1 MKWTIFYLNVLFLI
15 ISFVGCVTQKKYDD
29 LLAAKVKLDAE
40 VATLQDSLEAANLRI
55 GHLEK
60 TVAHLKSDTARQG
73 EALQREREALRLLQD
88 EHGQLET
95 YYNNLLNNSGKLNRD
110 LAQQQERLMALKED
124 LELIRGRN
132 EALSADLSAREKRV
146 RELEEVLKSKE
157 EAVNALKNKITDAL
171 LNFKESDLTVELKN
185 GKVYVSLAEQLLFA
199 SGSVKVDTRGVKALQ
214 QLARAVKDQ
223 PDINIMVEGHTDDVP
238 ISRVS
243 QYMRDNWD
251 LSVMRATSIVRIL
264 TAGGVSPQ
272 QITASGK
279 GEFSPL
285 TDNDTTE
292 GKQKNRRTEIIL
304 TPNLDELFQILESN

>member
-1 MKWTIFYLNVLFLI
+1 MKWTFFYLLVLFL
-15 ISFVGCVTQKKYDD
+15 SVTLGSCVTQKKYDD
-29 LLAAKVKLDAE
+29 LLTTKVKLDAE
-40 VATLQDSLEAANLRI
+40 LATLQDSLETANIKIR
-55 GHLEK
+55 HLESA
-60 TVAHLKSDTARQG
+60 VSALRSDTARQHA
-73 EALQREREALRLLQD
+73 ALQREREALKLLED
-88 EHGQLET
+88 EHSQLET
-95 YYNNLLNNSGKLNRD
+95 YYDNLLNNSGRLNRD
-110 LAQQQERLMALKED
+110 LAQQQERLMALRED

-146 RELEEVLKSKE
+146 QELEEVLKSKE
-157 EAVNALKNKITDAL
+157 EAVNALKNRITDAL
-171 LNFKESDLTVELKN
+171 LNFKESDLTVERKN

-199 SGSVKVDTRGVKALQ
+199 SGSIKVDARGAKALQ
-214 QLARAVKDQ
+214 QLGQAVKGQ

-264 TAGGVSPQ
+264 TEAGVSPQ
-272 QITASGK
+272 QVTAAGK

-285 TDNDTTE
+285 TDNDSSE

-304 TPNLDELFQILESN
+304 TPNLDELFQILQAN